1 MSDLYIME
9 RSDALGIVK
18 IGSSSNP
25 ERRRRDLQQSH
36 TFLMKLLAVFPGKGY
51 LECKV
56 HRRLSSLRVW
66 TGTGREFFSLTPTEA
81 FAMVS
86 DILFEHAGR
95 APALLI
101 ALTPVTTPS
110 WLEGL
115 QFHPSTQPQCSSSL
129 LPLPNDRQDQSEAFL
144 GRASAGAIYKS
155 AS

>member
-66 TGTGREFFSLTPTEA
+66 TGTGREFYSLTPIEA
-81 FAMVS
+81 FAMVG
-86 DILFEHAGR
+86 DIVFENAGR
-95 APALLI
+95 APVI
-101 ALTPVTTPS
+101 ALTPVTTPL
-110 WLEGL
+110 WFEGL
-115 QFHPSTQPQCSSSL
+115 KFHPQPQCSSSL
-129 LPLPNDRQDQSEAFL
+129 LPFPNDRQDQSEAFL
-144 GRASAGAIYKS
+144 GRASAGPICKS

>member
-66 TGTGREFFSLTPTEA
+66 TGTGREFYSLTPTEA

-86 DILFEHAGR
+86 DIVFENAGR
-95 APALLI
+95 APVI
-101 ALTPVTTPS
+101 ALTPVETPFCF
-110 WLEGL
+110 EGL
-115 QFHPSTQPQCSSSL
+115 KFHPQPRCLSSL
-129 LPLPNDRQDQSEAFL
+129 LPLPNDRQDQIEALL